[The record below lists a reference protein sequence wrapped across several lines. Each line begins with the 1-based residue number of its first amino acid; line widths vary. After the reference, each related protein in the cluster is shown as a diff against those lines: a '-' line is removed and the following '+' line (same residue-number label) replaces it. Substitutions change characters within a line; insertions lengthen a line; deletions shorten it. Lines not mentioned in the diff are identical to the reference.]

1 MTRDLKGIQQN
12 CHVAMVIGRAHKI
25 VILLLLLLLY
35 IGFEA
40 YCLVRYQYILVCGNT
55 MCIAR

>member
-25 VILLLLLLLY
+25 VIIIIIIY